1 MSKPGTLTRR
11 RRQEI
16 ASLARKK
23 YRERRGELLV
33 EGVRSVGAAVDGG
46 AALVEVVVSA
56 DVRHDERVRALLERA
71 DVPVHEVTAGEM
83 AALSDVQASQGVL
96 AVARIRRTSEA
107 ELAGCATVLVLDGVQ
122 DPGNVGAVLRTA
134 AWFGAD
140 AALAGP
146 GTADFFGPKVV
157 RAAMGGLWD
166 VRLAQTSDLPEAL
179 RRLRTSGF
187 RLYGADLGGTSARAW
202 EPEAP
207 SVLVLG
213 SEAHG
218 LSADVRPLLDER
230 VSIRGAADR
239 RGAESL
245 NVAVAAGILMYRWLG
260 R

>member
-1 MSKPGTLTRR
+1 MSLTRR

-23 YRERRGELLV
+23 HRERLGELLV
-33 EGVRSVGAAVDGG
+33 EGVRSVEAAVDGG
-46 AALVEVVVSA
+46 AALVEVVVSN
-56 DVRHDERVRALLERA
+56 DVRGEERVRALLERV
-71 DVPVHEVTAGEM
+71 DVPVHEADAREM

-96 AVARIRRTSEA
+96 AVARMGRTSEE
-107 ELAGCATVLVLDGVQ
+107 ELAGCASVLALDGVQ

-134 AWFGAD
+134 AWFGAH

-146 GTADFFGPKVV
+146 GTADFFSPKTV

-166 VRLAQTSDLPEAL
+166 VRLAQTSDLAEAL

-202 EPEAP
+202 EPQPP

-218 LSADVRPLLDER
+218 LSADVRALLDER
-230 VSIRGAADR
+230 VAIRGAEGR